1 MFVHFLGTNSKYHVM
16 RDVRGPSTSTMCRVV
31 RHVAQALSKLKDE
44 VIRWPENCQHLAD
57 QFFKLGGFPS
67 TAGCLDGTH
76 IRVMPPSDQQVDYLN
91 RHHDF
96 SINMLGVNGPDLSF
110 YYINSNFG
118 GRCHD
123 AHVLQESSLWQ
134 SFEVQGRRPFKGTVC
149 VGSIIG

>member
-1 MFVHFLGTNSKYHVM
+1 
-16 RDVRGPSTSTMCRVV
+16 VV
-31 RHVAQALSKLKDE
+31 RRVAEVLSKLKDE
-44 VIRWPENCQHLAD
+44 VVRWPQNCQNLAG

-76 IRVMPPSDQQVDYLN
+76 INVMPPSSQQIDYLN
-91 RHHDF
+91 RHHNF

-123 AHVLQESSLWQ
+123 AHVLRESSLWQ
-134 SFEVQGRRPFKGTVC
+134 SFEEQGRRPFEGNTV
-149 VGSIIG
+149 ININWKAFN